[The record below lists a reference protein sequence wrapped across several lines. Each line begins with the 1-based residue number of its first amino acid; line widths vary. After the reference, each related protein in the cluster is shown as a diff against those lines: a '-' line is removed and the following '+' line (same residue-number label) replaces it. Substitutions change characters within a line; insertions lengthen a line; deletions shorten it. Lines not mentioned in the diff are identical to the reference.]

1 LAFADRVERTLTLNA
16 SEVCRAVNA
25 RIVTV
30 SIMIVVKLFDAIEV
44 AFLLVVGYKSISSIV
59 RYYTSLEGI
68 ELCAMKA
75 LVGISY
81 LDFTKVTEETV
92 NLTLR

>member
-1 LAFADRVERTLTLNA
+1 LNA

-44 AFLLVVGYKSISSIV
+44 AFLLVVGYKSFSLIV
-59 RYYTSLEGI
+59 RYYTVLEGI

-75 LVGISY
+75 LVGIRY
-81 LDFTKVTEETV
+81 LDFTKVIEETG